1 LPHSLPALASFI
13 AQPEKSWP
21 CNSVVIKCLNR
32 PFVPAYRAPEQ
43 ADKPIIARHIAEGV
57 AILAERLRR
66 LPRAYP
72 HWHRFDPAAYFD
84 LHPRQVAAMVRIE
97 ALGATLDVTIYA
109 DLLSPAFRRA
119 ERFWARE
126 FCPAYFAAGQ
136 KDVFDAH
143 FWQRILPAMQRRLQE
158 AREEISLAG
167 DVLFRRGDVTFLSV
181 SAASDERASHQ
192 HRIPD
197 DEALLILYQDIPTLT
212 LRRSYDILEMMS
224 EEVKQ
229 GHVRRSRS

>member
-1 LPHSLPALASFI
+1 M
-13 AQPEKSWP
+13 
-21 CNSVVIKCLNR
+21 
-32 PFVPAYRAPEQ
+32 PAYRAPER
-43 ADKPIIARHIAEGV
+43 ADKVIVARRIAAGV

-66 LPRAYP
+66 LPGAYP

-84 LHPRQVAAMVRIE
+84 LHPRQAEAMVRIE
-97 ALGATLDVTIYA
+97 TLGATLDVTLYA

-158 AREEISLAG
+158 AREEITLAG
-167 DVLFRRGDVTFLSV
+167 ELLFSQGDVTFLSV
-181 SAASDERASHQ
+181 SAANDERASHQ

-197 DEALLILYQDIPTLT
+197 DQELISLYHDIPTLT
-212 LRRSYDILEMMS
+212 LRRSYDILEMMN

-229 GHVRRSRS
+229 RNIRGPRFY

>member
-1 LPHSLPALASFI
+1 MPHSLPALASFI
-13 AQPEKSWP
+13 AQPEKIWP

-32 PFVPAYRAPEQ
+32 PFVPAYRAPEKGDR
-43 ADKPIIARHIAEGV
+43 AYIARQIAEGV

-66 LPRAYP
+66 LPGAYP

-84 LHPRQVAAMVRIE
+84 LHPQQVEMMVRIE

-126 FCPAYFAAGQ
+126 FCPAYFAAGRR
-136 KDVFDAH
+136 DAFDAH

-158 AREEISLAG
+158 AREEIALTG
-167 DVLFRRGDVTFLSV
+167 EWLFRQGDVTFL
-181 SAASDERASHQ
+181 AATAARDERASHQ

-197 DEALLILYQDIPTLT
+197 DETIISLYQSLPTLT
-212 LRRSYDILEMMS
+212 LRRSYDILEMIQPAQQS
-224 EEVKQ
+224 
-229 GHVRRSRS
+229 

>member
-1 LPHSLPALASFI
+1 
-13 AQPEKSWP
+13 
-21 CNSVVIKCLNR
+21 
-32 PFVPAYRAPEQ
+32 VPAYRAPEQ
-43 ADKPIIARHIAEGV
+43 GDRLVIARHIAEGV

-66 LPRAYP
+66 LPGAYP

-84 LHPRQVAAMVRIE
+84 LHPQQVEAMVRIE
-97 ALGATLDVTIYA
+97 ALGATLDVTLYA

-143 FWQRILPAMQRRLQE
+143 FWQRTLPAMQRRLQE
-158 AREEISLAG
+158 AREELAMAG
-167 DVLFRRGDVTFLSV
+167 DVLFSRGDVTFLSH
-181 SAASDERASHQ
+181 SAAGDERASHQ

-197 DEALLILYQDIPTLT
+197 DQGLITLYHDIPTLT
-212 LRRSYDILEMMS
+212 LRRSYDILEMLGP
-224 EEVKQ
+224 EA
-229 GHVRRSRS
+229 RSLLR